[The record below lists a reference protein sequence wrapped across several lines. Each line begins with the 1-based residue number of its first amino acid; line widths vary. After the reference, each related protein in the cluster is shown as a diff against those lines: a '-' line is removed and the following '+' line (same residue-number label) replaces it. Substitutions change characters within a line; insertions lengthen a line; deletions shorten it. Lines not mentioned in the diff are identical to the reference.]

1 MCMCVCMPML
11 TLYTASGPHF
21 WHLERGS
28 DSAQV
33 TQRWRDVS
41 TMSALSTG
49 HQEQLSPWTPWAFRM
64 GLLAFPFYLPHC

>member
-28 DSAQV
+28 DSAQD

-41 TMSALSTG
+41 TMRAPGAAVPMDTLG
-49 HQEQLSPWTPWAFRM
+49 V
-64 GLLAFPFYLPHC
+64 